1 MYDLVVAGGWLMLPL
16 ILCSIAVVVIS
27 IERFIALR
35 ANKVTPDNLLGQ
47 VWHWLKHGDVTAD
60 KLQELRTSSPL
71 GRILAAGL
79 SNSTH
84 GRAVMRDSIEEA
96 ATQVVH
102 KLERYL
108 SPLGTI
114 AAITPLIGLLGTV
127 IGMIKVF
134 TAIMLQGTGN
144 ASILAGGISEALI
157 TTAAGMSVAIPALIA
172 HRYFERR
179 IDSLVVTME
188 DQAIKLVDALHG
200 DRPASDVQG
209 STKDATKRSVKGK
222 SE

>member
-1 MYDLVVAGGWLMLPL
+1 
-16 ILCSIAVVVIS
+16 
-27 IERFIALR
+27 
-35 ANKVTPDNLLGQ
+35 
-47 VWHWLKHGDVTAD
+47 
-60 KLQELRTSSPL
+60 
-71 GRILAAGL
+71 
-79 SNSTH
+79 
-84 GRAVMRDSIEEA
+84 MRDSIEEA
-96 ATQVVH
+96 AAQVVH

-127 IGMIKVF
+127 VGMIKVF

-157 TTAAGMSVAIPALIA
+157 TTAAGLSVAIPAVIF

-179 IDSLVVTME
+179 IDSLVITME

-209 STKDATKRSVKGK
+209 SAKGK
-222 SE
+222 AQ